1 MRKPLPATD
10 SRVQY
15 FFMNDQSPSPPIEVF
30 EVLTSTLDSI
40 HQAAAAGA
48 PQWTTHIALEQTNGR
63 GRKNRSWWSPP
74 GAGLWMSTLLRPECD
89 RKTWGGIAL
98 IAGTAVKKA
107 LSVLGVEA
115 VELRWPNDLY
125 AQSRKLGGILA
136 ESKDPAAGS
145 WVSLGIGVNID
156 LLEDGL
162 RDRIPVELREH
173 IICLSEAGPVR
184 QKDPEKIAAA
194 ILHELRPLYER
205 FQQGESIREIV
216 GDNLAAAGRKVRIE
230 RPGRSLLQGTARGLG
245 KHGELVVEDS
255 AGEIHEIVGGAVSWD
270 T

>member
-1 MRKPLPATD
+1 MKDHVP
-10 SRVQY
+10 
-15 FFMNDQSPSPPIEVF
+15 FPPIEIF

-48 PQWTTHIALEQTNGR
+48 PQWTTHIALEQTKGR
-63 GRKNRSWWSPP
+63 GQKNRSWWSPP

-98 IAGTAVKKA
+98 IAGAAAKNA
-107 LSVLGVEA
+107 LAELGVEA

-145 WVSLGIGVNID
+145 WVSLGIGLNID
-156 LLEDGL
+156 LQGADLDS
-162 RDRIPVELREH
+162 RIPMELREQ
-173 IICLSEAGPVR
+173 IICLSEAGPVEE
-184 QKDPEKIAAA
+184 KEPEKIAMA

-205 FQQGESIREIV
+205 LQQEEPIREIV
-216 GDNLAAAGRKVRIE
+216 GDNPAAAGRKVRIE
-230 RPGRSLLQGTARGLG
+230 QPGRPLLQGTTRGLG
-245 KHGELVVEDS
+245 KHGELVVED
-255 AGEIHEIVGGAVSWD
+255 AGGTIHEIVAGDVSWD